1 MRAFSQRYLA
11 HLKLVCANNELFKSV
26 KEDARIQRTTKNLK
40 TIWSYMVDRRFSK
53 CARLCFIHGGAEIS
67 QWEERSPSIS
77 VARVRF
83 RPGATCGLG
92 LLLFPSMLRGFSGFP
107 RSKKTNSLSSNSTRI
122 EDLHEN

>member
-53 CARLCFIHGGAEIS
+53 CARLCFKHGGAEIS

-92 LLLFPSMLRGFSGFP
+92 LLLFPAMLRGFSGFP
-107 RSKKTNSLSSNSTRI
+107 PSKKTNSLSSNSTRI

>member
-53 CARLCFIHGGAEIS
+53 CARLCFKHGGAEIS

-83 RPGATCGLG
+83 RPGVTCGLG
-92 LLLFPSMLRGFSGFP
+92 LLLVLGGRLAPRVLRFSSLQNNKF
-107 RSKKTNSLSSNSTRI
+107 SKFQLYQDRRPA
-122 EDLHEN
+122 